1 MNQRRQFQR
10 KLYGVSPLS
19 IVIFHRKTMP
29 QTKTA
34 IGSRSAMDCT
44 VTRDGFRSLPSIK
57 YTQCKAISGW
67 STISASPVIAEDS
80 FAESSMNHNECKPTS
95 IQIIASSVR
104 CSLTPTE
111 FAKDYQWRSPQ
122 GHPAGSRPQ
131 AIVILRPRRQ
141 GEHSRS
147 ILRWNELSKRRL
159 HGCSPWT
166 LKLPSRF
173 TAASKGCCLSSEP
186 SPWYALPP
194 HTRHT
199 SRSCSLQDNRDAEAF
214 LKPVS
219 RMDYPDY
226 YERMACKLW
235 SFFFGAYVLY
245 PTPSPQIVIKH
256 PMDLGT
262 MLKNVK
268 ARKYKSK
275 QEFAADLGLI
285 WKNCF
290 KYNSGPVRS

>member
-1 MNQRRQFQR
+1 
-10 KLYGVSPLS
+10 
-19 IVIFHRKTMP
+19 
-29 QTKTA
+29 
-34 IGSRSAMDCT
+34 
-44 VTRDGFRSLPSIK
+44 
-57 YTQCKAISGW
+57 
-67 STISASPVIAEDS
+67 
-80 FAESSMNHNECKPTS
+80 MNHNECKPTS
-95 IQIIASSVR
+95 IQISASSVQYN
-104 CSLTPTE
+104 LTPTE

-122 GHPAGSRPQ
+122 SHPAGSRPQ

-141 GEHSRS
+141 SEHSRS
-147 ILRWNELSKRRL
+147 ILLWNELSKRRL

-166 LKLPSRF
+166 PKLPSRF
-173 TAASKGCCLSSEP
+173 TAASKGCCLSSVP
-186 SPWYALPP
+186 SPWYALAP

-199 SRSCSLQDNRDAEAF
+199 LPSCSLQDNRDAEAF

-226 YERMACKLW
+226 YERAACKLW
-235 SFFFGAYVLY
+235 SFFSELMSF
-245 PTPSPQIVIKH
+245 TPPHIVIKH